1 MVETKI
7 DPQIAVGFAK
17 TLVEKNKLNLKIL
30 KCAQTEQ
37 GLTFYYLTPERSD
50 LRPLSRDLNRQYKIK
65 ISFKELSPQ
74 EAADLIPGYAS
85 CGHRLSWL
93 SDACG
98 NLWDCTC
105 DPTADNKKVVPTP
118 ERSKSS
124 DLSGENE
131 TSRDPSEIS
140 ENHDHNESR
149 VGERVVIGENQ
160 PAIRER
166 QSPKKK
172 LIRRLVLK

>member
-7 DPQIAVGFAK
+7 DPVVAVGFAK

-37 GLTFYYLTPERSD
+37 GLTFSYLTPERSD

-65 ISFKELSPQ
+65 ISFKELNPQ

-105 DPTADNKKVVPTP
+105 DPTAKTKKDEAPQTTQITNDV
-118 ERSKSS
+118 S
-124 DLSGENE
+124 DLKIVGTISG
-131 TSRDPSEIS
+131 
-140 ENHDHNESR
+140 
-149 VGERVVIGENQ
+149 NQ
-160 PAIRER
+160 
-166 QSPKKK
+166 
-172 LIRRLVLK
+172 